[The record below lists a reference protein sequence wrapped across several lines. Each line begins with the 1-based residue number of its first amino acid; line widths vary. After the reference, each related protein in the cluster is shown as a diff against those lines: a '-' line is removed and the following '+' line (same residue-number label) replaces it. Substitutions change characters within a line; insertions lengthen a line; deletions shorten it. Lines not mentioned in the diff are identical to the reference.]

1 MASLSSGSGSFCGT
15 TRSLGESGLARTTCF
30 QLGVGFDR
38 GEFTGGS
45 SGSMKRHR
53 LKADRSPGTITGIAE
68 ATAERVRLGGE
79 LLQALA
85 NAVAANEKTQQ
96 KFRFVVLSRLA
107 TIETVVKMI
116 HGGQIATRPWE
127 PGLEEKIESHAK
139 AAEEYIPRGSEE
151 LGQAMVKYIYG
162 EQQEQGPRRGKG
174 RAGSDWEI

>member
-1 MASLSSGSGSFCGT
+1 
-15 TRSLGESGLARTTCF
+15 
-30 QLGVGFDR
+30 
-38 GEFTGGS
+38 
-45 SGSMKRHR
+45 MKRHR

-79 LLQALA
+79 LLQALSD
-85 NAVAANEKTQQ
+85 AVTAHEMTQQ

-127 PGLEEKIESHAK
+127 PGLEEKMESHAK
-139 AAEEYIPRGSEE
+139 AAEEYIARGSEE
-151 LGQAMVKYIYG
+151 VGQAMVKYIYG